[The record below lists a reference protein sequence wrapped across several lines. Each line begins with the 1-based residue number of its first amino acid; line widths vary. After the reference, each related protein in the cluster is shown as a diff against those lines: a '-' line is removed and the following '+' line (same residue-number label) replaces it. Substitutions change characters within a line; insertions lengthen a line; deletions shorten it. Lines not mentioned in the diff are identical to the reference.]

1 MGLAGNYKLHVGLR
15 QQMMPLPGS
24 PFQLVVEPGAAYAAS
39 TRIAF
44 EKTVLTGM
52 ADEDWQHGLEMQT
65 ADMLGNNC
73 NKGGAHLTMALP
85 KRYLVEHELSEAPVK
100 CRVKDN
106 NNGTYTL
113 DWSATLAGNF
123 PLDVMIDNA
132 HVSGSPLTVS
142 VLPAKP
148 DVNRFV
154 ASGAGLAKAVA
165 GVEAPI
171 RIRVADCFDNAADT
185 SGSMSKIV
193 FGLALVAQA
202 GTAGAQGKGAQKQ
215 TKDGADAAAKRGG
228 GKKEGQVAGQGKDG
242 GGGGAG
248 GVTAN
253 KPQNAKHQHPQ
264 AMQDSQEFNGS
275 WVNGN
280 YEIRYVA
287 SQAGILDLNLWCEV
301 EGGQRDPLPGSPF
314 SVHVSEGNASP
325 VGSYVREAEASKQGG
340 SGITA
345 GEHVV
350 LKPQVHD
357 QFGNPSSAPEG
368 SLVAILDSP
377 DLIGETLDPPKLRSG
392 MGSYELT
399 LEPLKAGRHAVHV
412 LLAGAQITGSPV
424 EFEVSPAAP
433 NPQKCYM
440 SRADPEPVL
449 INTMCDILLTTHD
462 KYGNQLDR
470 GGVRVDAKAAGV
482 AAGQCTVEDHKDGTY
497 TIRLTAGAAGEVK
510 VTARIDSV
518 EIKTLSVFFTKN
530 AETGA
535 EADPKEGLATV
546 TAPVDVTDEK
556 VASADANN
564 AVQLGD
570 GKGAEV
576 EPERAAPPAAA
587 APSQKKRKDSVVS
600 TAPLPV
606 QLEAG
611 APAAAPAGIEPT
623 GGEGDEKQSEDA
635 EGGKGKG
642 KGVKTAEVSSKGGK
656 AKAKGKAVA
665 KKGSAKS

>member
-1 MGLAGNYKLHVGLR
+1 
-15 QQMMPLPGS
+15 
-24 PFQLVVEPGAAYAAS
+24 
-39 TRIAF
+39 
-44 EKTVLTGM
+44 
-52 ADEDWQHGLEMQT
+52 
-65 ADMLGNNC
+65 
-73 NKGGAHLTMALP
+73 
-85 KRYLVEHELSEAPVK
+85 
-100 CRVKDN
+100 
-106 NNGTYTL
+106 
-113 DWSATLAGNF
+113 
-123 PLDVMIDNA
+123 
-132 HVSGSPLTVS
+132 
-142 VLPAKP
+142 
-148 DVNRFV
+148 
-154 ASGAGLAKAVA
+154 
-165 GVEAPI
+165 
-171 RIRVADCFDNAADT
+171 
-185 SGSMSKIV
+185 
-193 FGLALVAQA
+193 LALVPQA
-202 GTAGAQGKGAQKQ
+202 GTAGAQGKGGQKQ
-215 TKDGADAAAKRGG
+215 SKDGADAAAKRGG
-228 GKKEGQVAGQGKDG
+228 AKKEGQAAAQGKDSAN
-242 GGGGAG
+242 GGAG
-248 GVTAN
+248 GAAAN
-253 KPQNAKHQHPQ
+253 KPQNAKHQHLQ
-264 AMQDSQEFNGS
+264 TMQDSQEFNGS
-275 WVNGN
+275 WVNGC

-301 EGGQRDPLPGSPF
+301 ESGQRDPLPGSPF
-314 SVHVSEGNASP
+314 AVHVSEGNASP

-345 GEHVV
+345 GDHVV

-377 DLIGETLDPPKLRSG
+377 GVTGETLDPPKLRNG

-482 AAGQCTVEDHKDGTY
+482 AAGQCTTEDHKDGTY

-535 EADPKEGLATV
+535 ETDPKEGPISV
-546 TAPVDVTDEK
+546 TAAIDVTDEK
-556 VASADANN
+556 VVPAVIDASA
-564 AVQLGD
+564 QLGNAKD
-570 GKGAEV
+570 AEV
-576 EPERAAPPAAA
+576 EPERAPAAA
-587 APSQKKRKDSVVS
+587 PVQRKRKESL
-600 TAPLPV
+600 AGNPQLGV
-606 QLEAG
+606 QLEEG
-611 APAAAPAGIEPT
+611 ASAAAPAGIEPT
-623 GGEGDEKQSEDA
+623 GGEDDERQSEDV
-635 EGGKGKG
+635 EGAKGKG
-642 KGVKTAEVSSKGGK
+642 KGAKTAEVPSKGAK
-656 AKAKGKAVA
+656 TKAKGKATG